1 MSKVLQRGTAILAVI
16 ASLVFATAALGQM
29 PQNPWKKAAPFPEPD
44 EELYGVAVNGKMYVI
59 GGWDDGKARGVTY
72 EYDPA
77 TDKWAKKKSMPR
89 PAHHAALATA
99 NGKIYVLGGFVVP
112 KDTQIP
118 VGGAWEPINDAWEYD
133 PVADSWKSLAPL
145 PSKRGSALAVEVGGK
160 IYLIGG
166 ATTME
171 GSKDPYFT
179 FFGPSLVLTT
189 NEVYDPATNKWESRK
204 PMSVARNHAFGGA
217 VNGKIYVIGGR
228 TGHAF
233 ILSATNTDA
242 VEEYNP
248 VNDMWSG
255 PKERMPTPRSGGA
268 WGTDGRWIYVA
279 GGEVT
284 TNKLVG
290 AFRGIEAYDP
300 AINAWFTLPY
310 MPMPRHGVAG
320 AVIGKEFHLVSGMI
334 QSAGAMVF
342 MDPSLS
348 THTAAHDVL
357 ELNFNPNPPPVA
369 KRQEGAP
376 TAGGKTLHMRYNV
389 NSPEGREMLAK
400 YARAIE
406 IMKTL
411 PEYDTHSW
419 NWWWYTHWVKGP
431 PAFLWDYSRKKKT
444 EVIATLP
451 AEYRKDAEDVW
462 DGCQAHPYNPSNP
475 EQYQQ
480 WYFLPWH
487 RLMLYQFEG
496 VIREVLHDEDFT
508 LPYWNPVTGNVA
520 DLSIPA
526 VFMDPGSALYNGTRW
541 PWVNGGER
549 IDILYR
555 DWLSLDVLNEKFYID
570 SPDGS
575 LGFNPRLDT
584 NPHFLT
590 HLALGGDMADFATVG
605 GDPMFYLHHA
615 NLDRIW
621 ESWNRLGHTNPTD
634 PKYLNR
640 TFAYGDRSG
649 KRVDLPVRAGDRTAQ
664 LGYEYD
670 RYEKPPQARRLSAK
684 EAAARDAAIES
695 LYERAH
701 GHRHGAHQALSIPGS
716 SEDGDDATAES
727 RAAIRLMPDEAK
739 AHAILGLALYAAG
752 DHDAAIAEYRE
763 AIREK
768 PDYARTHYIL
778 GTALEVKG
786 EKQAALAEYRH
797 ASELD
802 PGNKQFH
809 AFYEQLSKEL
819 QK

>member
-1 MSKVLQRGTAILAVI
+1 MSKVLQRGAAILVVI
-16 ASLVFATAALGQM
+16 ASLVFTTAALGQM

-44 EELYGVAVNGKMYVI
+44 EELYGVAVNGRMYVI
-59 GGWDDGKARGVTY
+59 GGWDDGKARGANY

-77 TDKWAKKKSMPR
+77 TDKWTKKKPMPR

-112 KDTQIP
+112 KDTQIAL
-118 VGGAWEPINDAWEYD
+118 GGAWEPIDDSWEYD
-133 PVADSWKSLAPL
+133 PVADSWKSIAPL
-145 PSKRGSALAVEVGGK
+145 PSKRGSAFAAEAGGK

-166 ATTME
+166 ATAMP

-204 PMSVARNHAFGGA
+204 PMSVARNHAFGGV

-233 ILSATNTDA
+233 ILTATNTDA

-248 VNDMWSG
+248 VNDTWSG
-255 PKERMPTPRSGGA
+255 PKERMPTARSGGA

-300 AINAWFTLPY
+300 AINTWFTLPY

-334 QSAGAMVF
+334 QSAGAMTF

-357 ELNFNPNPPPVA
+357 ELNFNPNPPPPAAA
-369 KRQEGAP
+369 KSTQGMP
-376 TAGGKTLHMRYNV
+376 TTGGEKLHIRYNV
-389 NSPEGREMLAK
+389 NSPEGRVMLAK
-400 YARAIE
+400 YAKAIE

-411 PEYDTHSW
+411 PDYDKRSW
-419 NWWWYTHWVKGP
+419 VWWWNTHWVKGF

-444 EVIATLP
+444 EVIAALP
-451 AEYRKDAEDVW
+451 KEVQADAEAVW
-462 DGCQAHPYNPSNP
+462 DGCQSHARNPNDLAQF
-475 EQYQQ
+475 EQ

-487 RLMLYQFEG
+487 RLMLYQFES

-508 LPYWNPVTGNVA
+508 LPYWNPVTGNPD
-520 DLSIPA
+520 DLIVPA
-526 VFMDPGSALYNGTRW
+526 VFRDPGSALYNGTRW
-541 PWVNGGER
+541 PWVNGGDR
-549 IDILYR
+549 IDSLYIN
-555 DWLSLDVLNEKFYID
+555 WIGLDALKETFYID
-570 SPDGS
+570 SPNGN
-575 LGFNPRLDT
+575 LGFNPTLDR
-584 NPHFLT
+584 NPHFFT
-590 HLALGGDMADFATVG
+590 HLALGGDMAEFSTVG
-605 GDPMFYLHHA
+605 GDPMFYLHHS
-615 NLDRIW
+615 NMDRLW
-621 ESWNRLGHTNPTD
+621 ESWNRLPGRTNPTD

-649 KRVDLPVRAGDRTAQ
+649 KRVDLPVRMANRTAQ

-670 RYEKPPQARRLSAK
+670 KYEKPPQPRVPTK
-684 EAAARDAAIES
+684 VAAARDAAIKA
-695 LYERAH
+695 LYEHMMH
-701 GHRHGAHQALSIPGS
+701 GGMHGAQHAMSMPGLSQHDV
-716 SEDGDDATAES
+716 E
-727 RAAIRLMPDEAK
+727 AINLRDP
-739 AHAILGLALYAAG
+739 
-752 DHDAAIAEYRE
+752 E
-763 AIREK
+763 AIRRFLANATHD
-768 PDYARTHYIL
+768 PTPARTLSAYQSSR
-778 GTALEVKG
+778 TAGSQQNAFLAGVADRG
-786 EKQAALAEYRH
+786 VPVAARDQNH
-797 ASELD
+797 
-802 PGNKQFH
+802 
-809 AFYEQLSKEL
+809 
-819 QK
+819 